1 MENTTKITKR
11 SIYEALAA
19 AAKDGVLHI
28 EDFNADLSDIVV
40 AEFCDNE
47 IALLDKKAAKAK
59 ETAAKKKAEGDDLTE
74 AVAEALSDKYETIA
88 DIAARIE
95 GDDVSAAKV
104 QYRLN
109 ALAKAGRAEKTE
121 VSIPATETTKAR
133 RVVAYK
139 AAAAVDAE

>member
-1 MENTTKITKR
+1 MENTNKITKR
-11 SIYEALAA
+11 AIYEALAA

-28 EDFNADLSDIVV
+28 EDFNADLSDTVV

-74 AVAEALSDKYETIA
+74 AVAAVLTEIPQTIA
-88 DIAARIE
+88 DIAAQINNE
-95 GDDVSAAKV
+95 EATKSKC

-109 ALAKAGRAEKTE
+109 QLAKNGEAVKSE
-121 VSIPATETTKAR
+121 VVIPGSEGTKSR
-133 RVVAYK
+133 RVVAYAK
-139 AAAAVDAE
+139 A

>member
-1 MENTTKITKR
+1 MENTNKITKR
-11 SIYEALAA
+11 AIYEALAA

-28 EDFNADLSDIVV
+28 EDFNADLSDTVV

-74 AVAEALSDKYETIA
+74 AVAAVLTETPQTIA
-88 DIAARIE
+88 DIAAQINNE
-95 GDDVSAAKV
+95 EATKSKC

-109 ALAKAGRAEKTE
+109 QLAKNGEAVKSE
-121 VSIPATETTKAR
+121 VVIPGSEGTKSR
-133 RVVAYK
+133 RVVAYAK
-139 AAAAVDAE
+139 A

>member
-1 MENTTKITKR
+1 MENTNKITKR

-28 EDFNADLSDIVV
+28 EDFNPDLSDTVV

-74 AVAEALSDKYETIA
+74 AVTAVLTETPQTIA
-88 DIAARIE
+88 DIAAQITME
-95 GDDVSAAKV
+95 ESTVSKC

-109 ALAKAGRAEKTE
+109 QLAKNGVAVKSE
-121 VSIPATETTKAR
+121 VVIPGSEGTKSR
-133 RVVAYK
+133 RVVAYAK
-139 AAAAVDAE
+139 A